1 MSENNLPNDG
11 MENEEITETQEVID
25 TNEEPAEETA
35 EETVEETVF
44 EDEEPTDEPTEE
56 PIPEEEPIDVDA
68 LKAKLGAAET
78 SAKKFKTSA
87 VAAWIIAAVLVC
99 TDAYYFM
106 TNIYNKYNHMGYYD
120 VDGYTVGD
128 VVSSMGMDFETFKEM
143 YGLPGDMRKDTNLNA
158 AQSLIKLSKMA
169 ELNGIDFA
177 SLKERY
183 KFGDGITE
191 ESTFGEG
198 IDSMTIK
205 DYLEMSGGDDFE
217 TFKTTYKLPDS
228 TTEDAAWGTVRKTYE
243 KQKVAERVAKEKEA
257 KQKNDAAD
265 NNSSDNSADNADDS
279 NTSANDNS
287 ADNNADTN
295 DGSTDT
301 NAAE

>member
-1 MSENNLPNDG
+1 MSENNLPNEG
-11 MENEEITETQEVID
+11 MENEEAVIEENTEGQETAETV
-25 TNEEPAEETA
+25 EEPIAENEEETA
-35 EETVEETVF
+35 EEVESPAETA
-44 EDEEPTDEPTEE
+44 
-56 PIPEEEPIDVDA
+56 EEPIDA
-68 LKAKLGAAET
+68 ELLKAKLKSTEA

-87 VAAWIIAAVLVC
+87 VVAWIIAAVLVC

-120 VDGYTVGD
+120 LDGYTVGD
-128 VVSSMGMDFETFKEM
+128 VVSSMGMDFESFKEM
-143 YGLPGDMRKDTNLNA
+143 YGLPSDMRKDTNLNA

-169 ELNGIDFA
+169 ELNGIDFET
-177 SLKERY
+177 LKERY
-183 KFGDGITE
+183 KFGDSITE

-205 DYLEMSGGDDFE
+205 DYLDMSGEDDFE
-217 TFKTTYKLPDS
+217 TFKTTYNLPES

-257 KQKNDAAD
+257 KQK
-265 NNSSDNSADNADDS
+265 DNSDDNATDNTTDNTTDTTDTGSDSASDTGADTADNA
-279 NTSANDNS
+279 
-287 ADNNADTN
+287 
-295 DGSTDT
+295 DT